1 MMDTA
6 IVLFTRDLRLADNPA
21 LTAAVSAA
29 RHVVPLFVHDPAI
42 AAGPVRGAFLA
53 GCLADLRAG
62 LRARGAGLVERR
74 GDPVTEVLRLAG
86 ELRAGHGTGGGSGAG
101 GAGRGSGAGT
111 IGVSCAAD
119 VSAFAQARQRRLAAA
134 CAAAGLHLRLFDQ
147 LTVVPPGELVPAGGD
162 SYKIFTPYWRRW
174 QAVVRPGTTQ
184 APDRVTLPPGV
195 RPTDGPEGSGGERAA
210 HARLAAWRDSWE
222 SYADGHDDLAGDRTS
237 RLSAHLHF
245 GTLSPRALLDGPE
258 AFVRQVCWRDFYH
271 QVLHAFPRL
280 TARPFKNVVEDW
292 VDDPESYA
300 AWCAGMTG
308 VPLVDA
314 GMRQLA
320 AEGFMHN
327 RARMVVASFLTKHL
341 RIDWRLGAAHFM
353 AHLADA
359 DVANNYGN
367 WQWTAG
373 TGNDTRPYRRFNP
386 VRQGYQH
393 DPRGDYVR
401 RHVPELAD
409 LAGPVVHE
417 PWKLPRSR
425 TKGYP
430 RPIIEL

>member
-21 LTAAVSAA
+21 LTAAATAA
-29 RHVVPLFVHDPAI
+29 RHVVPLFVHDPALDV
-42 AAGPVRGAFLA
+42 GPVRAAFLA

-62 LRARGAGLVERR
+62 LRARGAGLVERT
-74 GDPVTEVLRLAG
+74 GDPAAEVVRLAA
-86 ELRAGHGTGGGSGAG
+86 ELRAGDGT
-101 GAGRGSGAGT
+101 RQ
-111 IGVSCAAD
+111 IGVACAAD
-119 VSAFAQARQRRLAAA
+119 VSGFAQARQRRLAAA
-134 CAAAGLHLRLFDQ
+134 CEGAGLSLRLFDQ
-147 LTVVPPGELVPAGGD
+147 LTVVPPGELVPTGGD
-162 SYKIFTPYWRRW
+162 SYKVFTPYWRRW
-174 QAVVRPGTTQ
+174 QAVVRPGTTP
-184 APDRVTLPPGV
+184 APDRLTLPPGLEASA
-195 RPTDGPEGSGGERAA
+195 GPEGADGERAA
-210 HARLAAWRDSWE
+210 RKRLATWRDTWD
-222 SYADGHDDLAGDRTS
+222 SYAEGHDDLAGDRTS
-237 RLSAHLHF
+237 RLAAHLHF

-258 AFVRQVCWRDFYH
+258 AFVRQVCWRDFYA

-280 TARPFKNVVEDW
+280 TTHPFKNVVEDW
-292 VDDPESYA
+292 VDDPESLE
-300 AWCAGMTG
+300 AWRAGMTG

-353 AHLADA
+353 ALLEDA

-393 DPRGDYVR
+393 DPRGEYVR
-401 RHVPELAD
+401 RYVGELSG

-417 PWKLPRSR
+417 PWKLPASQ

-430 RPIIEL
+430 KPIIEL

>member
-21 LTAAVSAA
+21 LTAAVAAA

-42 AAGPVRGAFLA
+42 AAGPVREAFLA

-62 LRARGAGLVERR
+62 LRAAGAGLVERT
-74 GDPVTEVLRLAG
+74 GDPAAEVVRLAA
-86 ELRAGHGTGGGSGAG
+86 ELRSGRAE
-101 GAGRGSGAGT
+101 GAPGAGT

-119 VSAFAQARQRRLAAA
+119 VSGFARARQRRLAAA

-147 LTVVPPGELVPAGGD
+147 LTVVPPGELVPTGGD
-162 SYKIFTPYWRRW
+162 SYKVFTPYWRRW
-174 QAVVRPGTTQ
+174 QAVVRPGTTP
-184 APDRVTLPPGV
+184 APARITLPPGV
-195 RPTDGPEGSGGERAA
+195 RPTDGPEGADGERAA
-210 HARLAAWRDSWE
+210 HARLAAWRGTWE

-258 AFVRQVCWRDFYH
+258 AFVRQVCWRDFYA

-280 TARPFKNVVEDW
+280 TTRPFRNVVEDW
-292 VDDPESYA
+292 VDDRESLE
-300 AWCAGMTG
+300 AWRAGMTG

-341 RIDWRLGAAHFM
+341 RVDWRLGAAHFM

-401 RHVPELAD
+401 RYVPELAD

-417 PWKLPRSR
+417 PWKLPRSQAR
-425 TKGYP
+425 GYP
-430 RPIIEL
+430 RPIIEV